1 MHLSSVHVQAPPINS
16 VGDLGSFIRRAVRPL
31 VAGLLL
37 LGLLLVFG
45 TVVQASVRR
54 GEQLNRQMVEVPS
67 RCDANAPQQRAPLC
81 STPAAA
87 GSTALS
93 QRRPPAAR

>member
-1 MHLSSVHVQAPPINS
+1 MHLSSAHVQAQRIHS
-16 VGDLGSFIRRAVRPL
+16 GGDLGSFIQAAVRPL

-54 GEQLNRQMVEVPS
+54 GEQLNRQMVDVPS
-67 RCDANAPQQRAPLC
+67 RCDAKAPQQRAPLC
-81 STPAAA
+81 STPADA

-93 QRRPPAAR
+93 QRRPAAAR